1 MKEEAA
7 ASKETETAKERQK
20 DGSIIIVIA
29 TDVSITSRNRAALIC

>member
-7 ASKETETAKERQK
+7 SPSKQTETAKERNK

-29 TDVSITSRNRAALIC
+29 TDVGSLLHLDAILI